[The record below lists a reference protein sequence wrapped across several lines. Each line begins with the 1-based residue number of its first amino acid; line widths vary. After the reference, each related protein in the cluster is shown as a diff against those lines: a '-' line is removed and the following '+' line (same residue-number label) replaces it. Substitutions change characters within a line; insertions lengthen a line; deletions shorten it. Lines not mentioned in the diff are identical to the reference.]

1 MSKRHVVVVSVD
13 ALVYEDLETLS
24 KLYAL
29 APRWDKMARV
39 DRVRSIY
46 PTITYPCHSTMMTGV
61 YPDRHHI
68 VNNEAPILGVEHCL
82 WQHFRSSVKAPSIFD
97 AAKKAGLTTAAVFW
111 PVTGKDPAID
121 YLVDEYW
128 PQHGEDSVTAF
139 RDSGS
144 SEEVIKKIVKPNLKY
159 LEGKHRMHPY
169 ADAFVM
175 GCAAD
180 MLRNFQPDLLMVHP
194 ANVDSAR
201 HASGL
206 FTSAVTNAL
215 YDTNLWLEELFK
227 AAEDAGIYEDTN
239 FFIVSD
245 HGQIEIRRS
254 VALNALLA
262 EEGLLDVAPDGTLK
276 DWTAFAKS
284 GGTSALVYLKDPAD
298 QVAWNKTKIALEK
311 LRDSEVCGIGEILTE
326 AEARERYHLGVDFAF
341 VIETDGWT
349 SFSTSWLKPVQKPLD
364 NSDYRFGRA
373 THGHEPEKGPQPT
386 LMAFGPDIQPGA
398 HLDTARLVDEAPTF
412 AHALGLTM
420 PDTDGHCLTELFR

>member
-128 PQHGEDSVTAF
+128 PQHGENSVTAF

-206 FTSAVTNAL
+206 FTPAVTNAL

-326 AEARERYHLGVDFAF
+326 AEARERYHLGGDFAF

>member
-144 SEEVIKKIVKPNLKY
+144 SEEVIEKIVKPNLKY

-276 DWTAFAKS
+276 DWTVFAKS

-311 LRDSEVCGIGEILTE
+311 LRDSEVCGLGEILTE
-326 AEARERYHLGVDFAF
+326 AEARERYHLGGDFAF

-412 AHALGLTM
+412 AHALDLTM

>member
-206 FTSAVTNAL
+206 FTPAVTNAL

-298 QVAWNKTKIALEK
+298 QVAWDKTKLALEK

-326 AEARERYHLGVDFAF
+326 AEAWERYHLGGDFAF

>member
-144 SEEVIKKIVKPNLKY
+144 SEEVIKKIVRPNLKY

-326 AEARERYHLGVDFAF
+326 AEARERYHLGGDFAF

>member
-298 QVAWNKTKIALEK
+298 QVAWNKTKLALEK

-326 AEARERYHLGVDFAF
+326 AEARERYHLGGDFAF

-373 THGHEPEKGPQPT
+373 THGHEPEKGPKPT

>member
-159 LEGKHRMHPY
+159 LEGKHR
-169 ADAFVM
+169 
-175 GCAAD
+175 
-180 MLRNFQPDLLMVHP
+180 
-194 ANVDSAR
+194 
-201 HASGL
+201 
-206 FTSAVTNAL
+206 
-215 YDTNLWLEELFK
+215 
-227 AAEDAGIYEDTN
+227 I
-239 FFIVSD
+239 
-245 HGQIEIRRS
+245 
-254 VALNALLA
+254 
-262 EEGLLDVAPDGTLK
+262 
-276 DWTAFAKS
+276 
-284 GGTSALVYLKDPAD
+284 
-298 QVAWNKTKIALEK
+298 
-311 LRDSEVCGIGEILTE
+311 
-326 AEARERYHLGVDFAF
+326 
-341 VIETDGWT
+341 
-349 SFSTSWLKPVQKPLD
+349 
-364 NSDYRFGRA
+364 
-373 THGHEPEKGPQPT
+373 
-386 LMAFGPDIQPGA
+386 
-398 HLDTARLVDEAPTF
+398 
-412 AHALGLTM
+412 
-420 PDTDGHCLTELFR
+420 

>member
-206 FTSAVTNAL
+206 FTSAATNAL

-326 AEARERYHLGVDFAF
+326 AEARERYHLGGDFAF

>member
-111 PVTGKDPAID
+111 PVTGKDLAID

-144 SEEVIKKIVKPNLKY
+144 SEEVIEKIVKPNLKY

-227 AAEDAGIYEDTN
+227 AAEDVGIYEDTN

-326 AEARERYHLGVDFAF
+326 AEARERYHLGGDFAF

>member
-1 MSKRHVVVVSVD
+1 MSKRNVVVVSVG

-128 PQHGEDSVTAF
+128 PQHGENSVTAF

-311 LRDSEVCGIGEILTE
+311 LRDSEVCGLGEILTE
-326 AEARERYHLGVDFAF
+326 AEARERYHLGGDFAF

>member
-326 AEARERYHLGVDFAF
+326 AEARERYHLGGDFAF

-412 AHALGLTM
+412 AHVLGLTM

>member
-144 SEEVIKKIVKPNLKY
+144 SEEVVEKIVKPNLKY

-284 GGTSALVYLKDPAD
+284 GGTSALVYLKNPAD
-298 QVAWNKTKIALEK
+298 KAAWNKTKLALEK

-326 AEARERYHLGVDFAF
+326 AEARERYHLGGDFAF
-341 VIETDGWT
+341 AVETDGWT
-349 SFSTSWLKPVQKPLD
+349 SFSTSWCKPVQKPLD

>member
-1 MSKRHVVVVSVD
+1 MSKRHVVVISVD

-326 AEARERYHLGVDFAF
+326 AEARERYYLGGNFAF

>member
-111 PVTGKDPAID
+111 PVTGKDLAID

-144 SEEVIKKIVKPNLKY
+144 SEEVIEKIVKPNLKY

-245 HGQIEIRRS
+245 HGQINITR
-254 VALNALLA
+254 VIAINALLA
-262 EEGLLDVAPDGTLK
+262 ERGLITVGADGEVADYVAISKSTGLSAQIYLKHPENRADYDKTYAILKEMCDDGLYGFSRVYTAEEVMAEEGL
-276 DWTAFAKS
+276 S
-284 GGTSALVYLKDPAD
+284 GKFS
-298 QVAWNKTKIALEK
+298 
-311 LRDSEVCGIGEILTE
+311 
-326 AEARERYHLGVDFAF
+326 F
-341 VIETDGWT
+341 VIETDDYS
-349 SFSTSWLKPVQKPLD
+349 SFNNDWRRPFVRPAT
-364 NSDYRFGRA
+364 NSDYKFGRA
-373 THGHEPEKGPQPT
+373 THGHNPDKGPQPT
-386 LMAFGPDIQPGA
+386 LLAFGPD
-398 HLDTARLVDEAPTF
+398 DE
-412 AHALGLTM
+412 LISV
-420 PDTDGHCLTELFR
+420 

>member
-29 APRWDKMARV
+29 APRWNKMARV

-298 QVAWNKTKIALEK
+298 QVAWNKTKLALEK

-326 AEARERYHLGVDFAF
+326 AEARERYHLGGDFAF

-398 HLDTARLVDEAPTF
+398 HLDMARLVDEAPTF

>member
-128 PQHGEDSVTAF
+128 PQHGEDSLSAF

-144 SEEVIKKIVKPNLKY
+144 SGEVIEKIVKPNLKY

-206 FTSAVTNAL
+206 FTPAVTNAL

-262 EEGLLDVAPDGTLK
+262 EEGLLDVALDGTLK

-298 QVAWNKTKIALEK
+298 QVAWNKTKLALEK

-326 AEARERYHLGVDFAF
+326 AEARERYHLGGDFAF

>member
-29 APRWDKMARV
+29 APRWDRMARV

-144 SEEVIKKIVKPNLKY
+144 SEEVIEKIVKPNLKY
-159 LEGKHRMHPY
+159 LEGKHRKHPY

-175 GCAAD
+175 NCAAD
-180 MLRNFQPDLLMVHP
+180 MLRNFRPDLLMVHP

-206 FTSAVTNAL
+206 FTPAVTNAL

-326 AEARERYHLGVDFAF
+326 AEARERYHLGGDFAF

>member
-128 PQHGEDSVTAF
+128 PQHGEDSLSAF

-206 FTSAVTNAL
+206 FTPAVTNAL

-298 QVAWNKTKIALEK
+298 RVAWNKTKIALEK

-326 AEARERYHLGVDFAF
+326 AEALERYHLGGDFAF

>member
-1 MSKRHVVVVSVD
+1 MNKRHVVVVSVD

-128 PQHGEDSVTAF
+128 PQHGEDSLSAF

-144 SEEVIKKIVKPNLKY
+144 SGEVIEKIVKPNLKY
-159 LEGKHRMHPY
+159 LEGKHRKHPY

-180 MLRNFQPDLLMVHP
+180 MLRNFRPDLLMVHP

-206 FTSAVTNAL
+206 FTPAVTNAL

-262 EEGLLDVAPDGTLK
+262 EEGLLEVAPDGALK

-298 QVAWNKTKIALEK
+298 KAAWNKTKLALEK

-326 AEARERYHLGVDFAF
+326 AEARERYHLGGDFAF
-341 VIETDGWT
+341 AVETDGWT
-349 SFSTSWLKPVQKPLD
+349 SFSTSWCKPVQKPLD
-364 NSDYRFGRA
+364 NSDCRFGCA

>member
-206 FTSAVTNAL
+206 FTPAVTNAL

-326 AEARERYHLGVDFAF
+326 AEARERYHLGGDFAF

>member
-1 MSKRHVVVVSVD
+1 MSKRHVVVISVD

-206 FTSAVTNAL
+206 FTPAVTNAL

-326 AEARERYHLGVDFAF
+326 AEARERYHLGGDFAF

>member
-326 AEARERYHLGVDFAF
+326 AEARERYHLGGDFAF

-349 SFSTSWLKPVQKPLD
+349 SFSTSWLKPVQKSLD

>member
-97 AAKKAGLTTAAVFW
+97 AAKKSGLTTAAVFW
-111 PVTGKDPAID
+111 PVTGKDLAID

-180 MLRNFQPDLLMVHP
+180 MLRNYRPDLLMVHP

-206 FTSAVTNAL
+206 FTPAVTNAL

-298 QVAWNKTKIALEK
+298 QVAWNKTKLALEK

-326 AEARERYHLGVDFAF
+326 AEARERYHLGGDFAF

>member
-326 AEARERYHLGVDFAF
+326 AEARERYHLGGDFAF

-386 LMAFGPDIQPGA
+386 LMAFGPGIQPGA

>member
-159 LEGKHRMHPY
+159 LEGKHRKHPY

-206 FTSAVTNAL
+206 FTPAVTNAL

-326 AEARERYHLGVDFAF
+326 AEARKRYHLGGDFAF

>member
-326 AEARERYHLGVDFAF
+326 AEARERYHLGGDFAF

-386 LMAFGPDIQPGA
+386 LMTFGPDIQPGA

>member
-175 GCAAD
+175 NCAAD

-326 AEARERYHLGVDFAF
+326 AEARERYHLGGDFAF

>member
-298 QVAWNKTKIALEK
+298 QVAWNKTKLALEK

-326 AEARERYHLGVDFAF
+326 AEARERYHLGGDFAF

>member
-97 AAKKAGLTTAAVFW
+97 AAKKAGFTTAAVFW

-262 EEGLLDVAPDGTLK
+262 EEGLLDVTPDGTLK

-326 AEARERYHLGVDFAF
+326 AEARERYHLGGDFAF

>member
-326 AEARERYHLGVDFAF
+326 AEARERYHLGGDFAF

>member
-144 SEEVIKKIVKPNLKY
+144 SEEVIEKIVKPNLKY

-201 HASGL
+201 HSSGL

-326 AEARERYHLGVDFAF
+326 AEARERYHLGGDFAF

>member
-206 FTSAVTNAL
+206 FTPAVTNAL
-215 YDTNLWLEELFK
+215 YDTYLWLEELFN

-326 AEARERYHLGVDFAF
+326 AEARERYHLGGDFAF

>member
-1 MSKRHVVVVSVD
+1 MSKRHVVVISVD

-206 FTSAVTNAL
+206 FTPAVTNAL

-326 AEARERYHLGVDFAF
+326 AEARERYHLGGDFAF

-349 SFSTSWLKPVQKPLD
+349 SFSTSWLQPVQKPLD

>member
-1 MSKRHVVVVSVD
+1 MSKRHVVVISVD

-206 FTSAVTNAL
+206 FTPAVTNAL

-326 AEARERYHLGVDFAF
+326 AEARERYHLGGDFAF

-420 PDTDGHCLTELFR
+420 PDTDGHCLKELFR

>member
-13 ALVYEDLETLS
+13 ALVCEDLETLS

-111 PVTGKDPAID
+111 PVTGKDLAID

-144 SEEVIKKIVKPNLKY
+144 SEEVIEKIVKPNLKY

-169 ADAFVM
+169 AEAFVM
-175 GCAAD
+175 SCAAD

-206 FTSAVTNAL
+206 FTPAVTNAL

-276 DWTAFAKS
+276 DWTAFAQS

-298 QVAWNKTKIALEK
+298 QVAWNKTKLALEK

-326 AEARERYHLGVDFAF
+326 AEARERYHLGGDFAF

>member
-128 PQHGEDSVTAF
+128 PQHGENSVTAF

-311 LRDSEVCGIGEILTE
+311 LRDSEVCGLGEILTE
-326 AEARERYHLGVDFAF
+326 AEARERYHLGGDFAF

>member
-326 AEARERYHLGVDFAF
+326 AEARERYHLGGNFAF

>member
-97 AAKKAGLTTAAVFW
+97 AAKKAGLTTAAVFR

-206 FTSAVTNAL
+206 FTSAATNAL

-326 AEARERYHLGVDFAF
+326 AEARERYHLGGDFAF